1 MKKQARS
8 LFSLNFG
15 VRPKLYDAPRRR
27 NHDAERRA
35 TKFAN
40 PRFLSERSTRSL
52 FYGDPAKTVLFF
64 DASHHQLVPRLCLES
79 SAFSGGARK

>member
-1 MKKQARS
+1 MVPACGRLPRGTSALSS
-8 LFSLNFG
+8 LTFG

-40 PRFLSERSTRSL
+40 PRF
-52 FYGDPAKTVLFF
+52 
-64 DASHHQLVPRLCLES
+64 
-79 SAFSGGARK
+79 